1 MLLLLLINS
10 FPLRLTR
17 TSLCSYQTTNK
28 KYSFKKFPMLKN
40 TFELIDKFQP
50 LPVQIPAD
58 KCKLEEVLETLFAQ
72 MFPVCEKVDLCNIHE
87 KLKDCAVALNAN
99 IAKSVSQQFADE
111 AVQRF
116 FERFPQI
123 QRRLYEDAKCY
134 LRNDPAAK
142 SLEEVIITYPGFF
155 ALGVH
160 RIAHELHSIGAPLIP
175 RLFSE
180 YAHSKVG
187 IDIHPAAKIGEKLF
201 LDHGTGIVIG
211 ETSVIGNNV
220 KIYQGVT
227 LGALYVE
234 KKLSGVKR
242 HPTVEDNVVIYANA
256 TILGGETV
264 IGHDSVI
271 GGGAW
276 LTQSVIPYS
285 LVYNSVD
292 VKIRTVKEFV
302 EPFDFVI

>member
-1 MLLLLLINS
+1 MI
-10 FPLRLTR
+10 
-17 TSLCSYQTTNK
+17 K
-28 KYSFKKFPMLKN
+28 K

-50 LPVQIPAD
+50 LPVQIPID
-58 KCKLEEVLETLFAQ
+58 KCKLEEVIETLFSQ
-72 MFPVCEKVDLCNIHE
+72 MFPVCERLDMCSIHE
-87 KLKDCAVALNAN
+87 KLKDCALALNVN
-99 IAKSVSQQFADE
+99 IAKLKEQQFADE
-111 AVQRF
+111 AVHKF
-116 FERFPQI
+116 FERFTHI
-123 QRRLYEDAKCY
+123 QNLLHNDAKCY
-134 LRNDPAAK
+134 LKNDPAAK
-142 SLEEVIITYPGFF
+142 SLEEVIIAYPGFF
-155 ALGVH
+155 ALSVY
-160 RIAHELHSIGAPLIP
+160 RIAHELHALGVPLIP

-187 IDIHPAAKIGEKLF
+187 IDIHPAAKIGENLF

-211 ETSVIGNNV
+211 ETSEIGDNV

-234 KKLSGVKR
+234 KKLSDIKR
-242 HPTVEDNVVIYANA
+242 HPTVEDNVVIYSNA

-264 IGHDSVI
+264 IGHNSVI

-292 VKIRTVKEFV
+292 VKIRTVKNFV
-302 EPFDFVI
+302 QPLDFTI

>member
-1 MLLLLLINS
+1 MI
-10 FPLRLTR
+10 
-17 TSLCSYQTTNK
+17 K
-28 KYSFKKFPMLKN
+28 K
-40 TFELIDKFQP
+40 TFELINKFQP
-50 LPVQIPAD
+50 LPVQIPLD
-58 KCKLEEVLETLFAQ
+58 KCELEKVVETLFSQ
-72 MFPVCEKVDLCNIHE
+72 MFPVCERIDMCNIHE
-87 KLKDCAVALNAN
+87 KLGNCALALNVN
-99 IAKSVSQQFADE
+99 IARLTDQQFADK
-111 AVQRF
+111 AVYQF
-116 FERFPQI
+116 FVRFPEI
-123 QRRLYEDAKCY
+123 QDLLYEDAKCY
-134 LRNDPAAK
+134 VKNDPAAK
-142 SLEEVIITYPGFF
+142 SLEEVIIAYPGFF
-155 ALGVH
+155 ALSIH
-160 RIAHELHSIGAPLIP
+160 RIAHELHMLGVPLIP

-187 IDIHPAAKIGEKLF
+187 IDIHPAAKIGKNLF

-211 ETSVIGNNV
+211 ETAEIGDNV

-234 KKLSGVKR
+234 KKLSDVKR

-264 IGHDSVI
+264 IGHNSTI

-292 VKIRTVKEFV
+292 VKVRTVKNFV
-302 EPFDFVI
+302 QPHDFVI

>member
-1 MLLLLLINS
+1 MIN
-10 FPLRLTR
+10 
-17 TSLCSYQTTNK
+17 
-28 KYSFKKFPMLKN
+28 N

-50 LPVQIPAD
+50 LPVQIAID
-58 KCKLEEVLETLFAQ
+58 KCKLEEVIETIFSQL
-72 MFPVCEKVDLCNIHE
+72 FPVCEELNLGGIHE
-87 KLKDCAVALNAN
+87 KLKDCAVALNVN
-99 IAKSVSQQFADE
+99 IAKLKGQTFADE
-111 AVQRF
+111 AVHTFFLRF
-116 FERFPQI
+116 EEIRS
-123 QRRLYEDAKCY
+123 RLYEDAKCY
-134 LRNDPAAK
+134 LKNDPAAK
-142 SLEEVIITYPGFF
+142 SLDEVIVAYPGFF
-155 ALGVH
+155 ALSVY
-160 RIAHELHSIGAPLIP
+160 RIAHQLHSLSVPLIP

-187 IDIHPAAKIGEKLF
+187 IDIHPAAKIGKNLF

-211 ETSVIGNNV
+211 ETSEIGNNV

-234 KKLSGVKR
+234 KNLSDVKR

-264 IGHDSVI
+264 IGHNSVI

-276 LTQSVIPYS
+276 LTHSVIPYS

-292 VKIRTVKEFV
+292 VKIRTVKNFHQ
-302 EPFDFVI
+302 PIDFSI